1 MSEGRTYQVVVLPHG
16 EVAAAGCSL
25 VEATA
30 WMHAYNEIMGPG
42 PQVAVIAEEPA
53 RSALP
58 VRPLSRA
65 A

>member
-1 MSEGRTYQVVVLPHG
+1 MSERRTYQVVVLPRG
-16 EVAAAGCSL
+16 EVAASGCTL

-42 PQVAVIAEEPA
+42 PQQAVIAAE
-53 RSALP
+53 P
-58 VRPLSRA
+58 VRQQLLLRPMSRA

>member
-1 MSEGRTYQVVVLPHG
+1 MNERRTYLVVVLPRG
-16 EVAAAGCSL
+16 EVAATGCSL

-42 PQVAVIAEEPA
+42 PQQAVIAEEPA
-53 RSALP
+53 RPQLCL
-58 VRPLSRA
+58 RPLARA

>member
-1 MSEGRTYQVVVLPHG
+1 MSEARTYQVVVLPRG
-16 EVAAAGCSL
+16 EVAAVGCTL

-42 PQVAVIAEEPA
+42 SQQAVIAEEPA
-53 RSALP
+53 RAEL
-58 VRPLSRA
+58 RLRALSRA

>member
-1 MSEGRTYQVVVLPHG
+1 MSEVRTYQVVVLPRG
-16 EVAAAGCSL
+16 EVAAMGCSL

-42 PQVAVIAEEPA
+42 PQQAVIAAEPA
-53 RSALP
+53 RAALQL
-58 VRPLSRA
+58 RPMSRA

>member
-1 MSEGRTYQVVVLPHG
+1 MSEGRTYQVIVLPRG

-42 PQVAVIAEEPA
+42 AQQAVVAEEPA
-53 RSALP
+53 RSGLRLRSLA
-58 VRPLSRA
+58 RA

>member
-1 MSEGRTYQVVVLPHG
+1 MSEGRTYQVVVLPRG

-42 PQVAVIAEEPA
+42 PQQAVIAEEPA
-53 RSALP
+53 RAALQL
-58 VRPLSRA
+58 RPLSRA